1 MRAHAHTHTHTHT
14 HTYTHTPHHHPTVM
28 STLRM
33 FVELEPSES
42 EAGADSGGKG
52 DDSGNLISLWNLY
65 RYVHHNPELEALAK
79 SHR

>member
-1 MRAHAHTHTHTHT
+1 
-14 HTYTHTPHHHPTVM
+14 M

-79 SHR
+79 SHRWEPQEKEMFWMHAFMCGG